1 MYGVENN
8 AGVFFAKKGYYKG
21 TEVTVTHRDPE
32 SGKVWLDDYPVKTNG
47 PTEYGLWVD
56 ADSVSFK
63 GEVKQSTQSHKPKRA
78 KKRNKSNQ

>member
-8 AGVFFAKKGYYKG
+8 AGVFYARKGYYKG

-56 ADSVSFK
+56 ADSVTYK
-63 GEVKQSTQSHKPKRA
+63 GEEHVSNKRRSRKDVKKVRIG
-78 KKRNKSNQ
+78 